1 MEKYG
6 RKKVQTV
13 KLKSTITKKADY
25 PIATWLDSET
35 GLVSSGVTAEQ
46 AQQRGIDLKDAFSIE
61 LEIRR
66 A

>member
-6 RKKVQTV
+6 RKRYNS
-13 KLKSTITKKADY
+13 KLNLLSPKADY